1 MLQFMSD
8 AHDMHSYNSILLG
21 GHLPQ
26 PLGPGRRLDVFEGIG
41 GGSRPLPEPV
51 RSTTDAL
58 KSFLMSRRGEI
69 SPQSVGLNGTKRRRS
84 KGLNREDMAE
94 LIGVSVKWY
103 TLFETGAT
111 RGVSRKF
118 TERVADVLSLNK
130 AQRHYLF
137 GLLGYVDQAEPSLQV
152 DVPPAVRLMVD
163 RMSGVPVGIYS
174 PTLDLLYGNAPYL
187 ALFPEP
193 RTDQEYGS
201 NKLWRLF
208 FDPAYRAVW
217 AGSDAIVRRTVAEF
231 RYMTTQL
238 QQSER
243 YRQLVAALEHSPEFA
258 HVWHEGAASQM
269 GDWGSRFAFVLP
281 DGRETRL
288 EMTVMQF
295 VASPGLYCETLV
307 TETAAQAV

>member
-1 MLQFMSD
+1 MSD

-26 PLGPGRRLDVFEGIG
+26 SLHPTARLDLMENMVSGA
-41 GGSRPLPEPV
+41 RALREPV
-51 RSTTDAL
+51 RTTTDAL
-58 KSFLMSRRGEI
+58 KSFLMSRRNEI
-69 SPQSVGLNGTKRRRS
+69 APQSVGLNGTKRRRS

-118 TERVADVLSLNK
+118 TERVADVLDLNK

-137 GLLGYVDQAEPSLQV
+137 GLLGYVDQAEPALQV
-152 DVPPAVRLMVD
+152 EVPPAVQSLVD
-163 RMSGVPVGIYS
+163 QMDSVPVAIYS
-174 PTLDLLYGNAPYL
+174 PTLDLLHGNARYL

-193 RTDQEYGS
+193 RRDHEYGT

-238 QQSER
+238 QHSER
-243 YRQLVAALEHSPEFA
+243 YCQLIAALEHSPEFV
-258 HVWHEGAASQM
+258 HVWLEGAASQM
-269 GDWGSRFAFVLP
+269 GDWGSRFAFVQP

-288 EMTVMQF
+288 ELTVMQF

-307 TETAAQAV
+307 SSPTRDAD